1 MRLKLSIQNL
11 TAAAFQPYGTVIEY
25 DESRAESFQ
34 VLVEEPDTIGWR
46 IALSHVSRGEIKKL
60 GLHPNTR
67 ESFEPVSGI
76 SVIFVAKKETPQELA
91 VFLLDQPVCLHK
103 NIWHTTSTLSPH
115 SLIKITENNHVE
127 SMEYVLD
134 SPLDFFVCKK

>member
-1 MRLKLSIQNL
+1 MNVQNL
-11 TAAAFQPYGTVIEY
+11 TAVAFQPYGTVIQI
-25 DESRAESFQ
+25 DETKTEGFQ
-34 VLVEEPDTIGWR
+34 VIVEEPEAEGWR
-46 IALSHVSRGEIKKL
+46 IAISQLTRGKIVKL

-67 ESFEPVSGI
+67 ESFEPLSGI
-76 SVIFVAKKETPQELA
+76 SLILVAKKEAPQELE

-103 NIWHTTSTLSPH
+103 NIWHATAALSSR

-134 SPLDFFVCKK
+134 APLDFCVKPIVSQ

>member
-1 MRLKLSIQNL
+1 M
-11 TAAAFQPYGTVIEY
+11 
-25 DESRAESFQ
+25 
-34 VLVEEPDTIGWR
+34 LVEEPNAEGWR
-46 IALSHVSRGEIKKL
+46 IAISQLKRSKIAKL

-67 ESFEPVSGI
+67 ESFEPLSGI
-76 SVIFVAKKETPQELA
+76 SLLNSSCKEGDTRSNIE

-103 NIWHTTSTLSPH
+103 NIWHATAALSLS

-134 SPLDFFVCKK
+134 APLDFYVSSNIES